1 MALTAEQEVDLD
13 VLEARMAA
21 LMLLIRTKGA
31 ESRHSDAAWADLHK
45 ARLQWD
51 HVLDVALDGALLAE

>member
-21 LMLLIRTKGA
+21 LQLLLRTEGRDGCHW
-31 ESRHSDAAWADLHK
+31 EAARADLHK
-45 ARLQWD
+45 ARLQWE
-51 HVLDVALDGALLAE
+51 HVLDPAPGGGAVTE